1 VVLGGLELLEVKGL
15 TSIKNS
21 AQAVGDYLVL
31 NFKTSIFLLT
41 FVCIIATGLAVY
53 LLGGVD
59 SAQIQAWLKAAGI
72 WAPIIYIALY
82 VVATVLVLP
91 STALNLTGG
100 AIFGPVLG
108 TVWTSVGAIIAA
120 IVAFAF
126 TRTVGRAA
134 VAKRVAG
141 RWQAMDAEVRRGGI
155 FYMFAIRLVPI
166 MPYGLVN
173 FAAGLTSVT
182 FKDYVLGTTIG
193 TVPSVLPFVLL
204 GSSGLK
210 AIRTGDILPLVGALA
225 LTGILVAGST
235 WYRRRRSFPKK
246 AVEISKKS
254 KQSDYIDSEDE

>member
-1 VVLGGLELLEVKGL
+1 M
-15 TSIKNS
+15 
-21 AQAVGDYLVL
+21 L
-31 NFKTSIFLLT
+31 NFKSGIFLLT
-41 FVCIIATGLAVY
+41 VVCIIATGLAVY
-53 LLGGVD
+53 LLGGIEP
-59 SAQIQAWLKAAGI
+59 AQIQAWLRASGI
-72 WAPIIYIALY
+72 WVPIIYIALY

-126 TRTVGRAA
+126 TRTVGREA
-134 VAKRVAG
+134 VAKRLGG
-141 RWQAMDAEVRRGGI
+141 RWMAMDAEVRRGGL

-173 FAAGLTSVT
+173 FAAGLTSVS
-182 FKDYVLGTTIG
+182 FKDYLLGTTLG

-210 AIRTGDILPLVGALA
+210 ALRTGDVLPLVGALA

-235 WYRRRRSFPKK
+235 WYRRRRTFPKK
-246 AVEISKKS
+246 AVEILKKS
-254 KQSDYIDSEDE
+254 DQSDYTDPEDG